1 MTMNNSYESVDRAQQ
16 RPKREPSAHKNTQ
29 AAYWDERYGSTP
41 WAYGLEPNDFLRSQL
56 ETLSATWGTF
66 TGRRA
71 LCLADGEGR
80 NGVYLASLG
89 FTVTSLDFSN
99 LARKKALQLAQE
111 RGVELNY
118 HIVDLNDYEP
128 GDQTWDLIV
137 SIFFQPQAST
147 RERLFARF
155 GTVLKPDGR
164 FILEAKH
171 EPSVAPTPPSERYP
185 GLNILRSNL
194 SPLQEVWGLEC
205 TRALSEGPYHQGD
218 HAVVQLHAIKMA

>member
-1 MTMNNSYESVDRAQQ
+1 MNNSDESVDRAQQ

-137 SIFFQPQAST
+137 SIFFQPPAPT
-147 RERLFARF
+147 RERLYA
-155 GTVLKPDGR
+155 GLSHALKDQGR

-171 EPSVAPTPPSERYP
+171 DSTNAKSERYP
-185 GLNILRSNL
+185 GGLTLQQNIK
-194 SPLQEVWGLEC
+194 PLQAVRVKDCVRTLN
-205 TRALSEGPYHQGD
+205 EGPFHQGS
-218 HAVVQLHAIKMA
+218 HQVTQLHAQKMA